1 MVDAD
6 VAGSVPGGGEWVV
19 TALLDGVR
27 ARVRGDI
34 AVSGSLKD
42 VAMWQSQ
49 GAVLRMS
56 SDDPED
62 RLLGAAAA
70 ASAVLWVC
78 VTPDTG
84 VRGRLRLD
92 HGAAYRDVAVGLV
105 VVSDEPVDVGRLRLM
120 AGVQHVRAAPSTP
133 SRKALRVLRRV
144 GRWVG
149 AAAVS
154 PDRFDLADRPVR
166 QASAVSSANAAI
178 SDLLESEDV
187 EEFQIRGSESM
198 TVTYAR
204 MGEEELRA
212 SPFRSDEELIE
223 AARFVAAYGRSPQ
236 PFDRRNPRL
245 DVKVGER
252 WRLHA
257 EAWSVS
263 PPSMVLRANLGGRL
277 SLAEMAF
284 ADQRLTRVLVEAI
297 AGRVRANMVI
307 GAPMFGG
314 KTTLAQG
321 LLGKVPGKERID
333 TIEDTAEL
341 GLATFGI
348 HPNTYERMTREA
360 NNDGEGALTMAD
372 HIRDAKRAK
381 TGKLVIG
388 ETRGEGTLALLDAMS
403 SGLHGCLVT
412 LHSGPGRAMVEKLVS
427 YASLEGAEPGWA
439 RAQVSLAVRLLV
451 WLDRN
456 EAGER
461 VVGDVTEITGFD
473 ERTSLI
479 ETRRLWALQ
488 PGDRWATPACVPDG
502 FAATLY
508 ESAGVTVVDEVS
520 AGAHPSGGGR
530 QGIRVLGGNR

>member
-1 MVDAD
+1 MLLVADAD
-6 VAGSVPGGGEWVV
+6 MAGSVPGGGEWVFN
-19 TALLDGVR
+19 ALLDGVR

-42 VAMWQSQ
+42 TAMWQSQ
-49 GAVLRMS
+49 GAVLRMG
-56 SDDPED
+56 SDEPED

-70 ASAVLWVC
+70 AAAVLWVC
-78 VTPDTG
+78 TTPDFAI
-84 VRGRLRLD
+84 RKRLRID
-92 HGAAYRDVAVGLV
+92 HGAASRVAVGMV
-105 VVSDEPVDVGRLRLM
+105 VVSDDPVDEGKLRLM
-120 AGVQHVRAAPSTP
+120 AGVQHVRAVPPEPT
-133 SRKALRVLRRV
+133 RKALRTLRKV

-154 PDRFDLADRPVR
+154 PDRFDVADREAR
-166 QASAVSSANAAI
+166 QASAASSANTAI
-178 SDLLESEDV
+178 SELLESEDV
-187 EEFQIRGSESM
+187 EEFQIRGCESM

-204 MGEEELRA
+204 AGQEELRA
-212 SPFRSDEELIE
+212 SPFRSDGELIE
-223 AARFVAAYGRSPQ
+223 AARFMAAYGKSPQ
-236 PFDRRNPRL
+236 AFDRRNPRL

-277 SLAEMAF
+277 SLDEMGF
-284 ADQRLTRVLVEAI
+284 ADERLTRILVEAV
-297 AGRVRANMVI
+297 AGRVRANVVI
-307 GAPMFGG
+307 GAPMFAG

-321 LLGKVPGKERID
+321 LLGKVPAAERID

-341 GLATFGI
+341 GLSTFGI
-348 HPNTYERMTREA
+348 HPNAYERMTREA

-412 LHSGPGRAMVEKLVS
+412 LHSGPGRAMVEKIVS
-427 YASLEGAEPGWA
+427 YATLEGAEPGWA

-456 EAGER
+456 EAGDR
-461 VVGDVTEITGFD
+461 VVADVTEIVGFD
-473 ERTSLI
+473 ERNSLI
-479 ETRRLWALQ
+479 ETRHLWALK
-488 PGDRWATPACVPDG
+488 PGDRWATPTCVPDG
-502 FAATLY
+502 GTAELY
-508 ESAGVTVVDEVS
+508 ESAGVSIGESPDGYQAMRLV
-520 AGAHPSGGGR
+520 GGDR
-530 QGIRVLGGNR
+530 